1 MTETLLTPDEV
12 AERFGITRRTL
23 LEHARRYQWPVIRIG
38 RKVRFTETLV
48 ERIIAQHTTRPGV
61 PDDGRTSASR
71 RRSA

>member
-12 AERFGITRRTL
+12 AARFGVTRRTL
-23 LEHARRYQWPVIRIG
+23 LEQARRYQWPVIRIG

-48 ERIIAQHTTRPGV
+48 ERIIAQHTTRAQV
-61 PDDGRTSASR
+61 DDGRTSASR